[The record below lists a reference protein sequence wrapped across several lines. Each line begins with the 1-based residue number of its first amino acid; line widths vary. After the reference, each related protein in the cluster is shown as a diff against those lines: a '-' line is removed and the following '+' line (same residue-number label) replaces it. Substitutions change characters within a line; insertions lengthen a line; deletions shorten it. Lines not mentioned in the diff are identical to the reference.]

1 MSLNDTKLIQMFLKG
16 DQNAFEELV
25 HRYDKRV
32 LALAL
37 KFTRDKDE
45 AKDIYQEVFIRVY
58 KGLKN
63 FESRS
68 QFSTWLYR
76 ITTNVCLT
84 QQSRKKKYQHISIYD
99 SQNYDDDETPG
110 VEAMLKSDSR
120 TNSRVE
126 GREIKERVEVAMEVL
141 SKQEKIVFTLRHLE
155 EFKLKE
161 IANMMECA
169 EGTVKK
175 YLFNATQ
182 KMRELL

>member
-84 QQSRKKKYQHISIYD
+84 QQSRKKKIPTYF
-99 SQNYDDDETPG
+99 N
-110 VEAMLKSDSR
+110 
-120 TNSRVE
+120 
-126 GREIKERVEVAMEVL
+126 
-141 SKQEKIVFTLRHLE
+141 LR
-155 EFKLKE
+155 
-161 IANMMECA
+161 
-169 EGTVKK
+169 
-175 YLFNATQ
+175 
-182 KMRELL
+182 